1 MGGKFTLNGYKHN
14 TIITAK
20 TEFEIIACERAT
32 FVPPKAYAG
41 EVLIVSAGLVKS
53 Y

>member
-20 TEFEIIACERAT
+20 TEFEIIVCEKAN
-32 FVPPKAYAG
+32 FVPFGVRRTPAR
-41 EVLIVSAGLVKS
+41 LQ
-53 Y
+53 

>member
-20 TEFEIIACERAT
+20 TEFEIIVCERAN
-32 FVPPKAYAG
+32 FAPLKAYAG
-41 EVLIVSAGLVKS
+41 EVPIVSVDLAKS
-53 Y
+53 H